1 MLRHPLDCNGWLRR
15 RSHADP
21 AVRAALGLGARSAPP
36 AEAGWK
42 RFYHCWDTGFG
53 VASIGVG
60 ATLMPSVT
68 RSLPETMTGS
78 VPVSP
83 LTISIIPLF
92 WMPNWTGRSE
102 ERRVGKEGR

>member
-1 MLRHPLDCNGWLRR
+1 MVLLLIAYPVLAGPAPAEPSAAGRFAVEAPQTRLYAPRCIWAPMLRHPLDCNGWLRR

-36 AEAGWK
+36 DEAGWK

-60 ATLMPSVT
+60 ATL
-68 RSLPETMTGS
+68 
-78 VPVSP
+78 
-83 LTISIIPLF
+83 
-92 WMPNWTGRSE
+92 
-102 ERRVGKEGR
+102 